1 MERTEPSL
9 VPEWLRSSGSVSGGG
24 SSAPHFASSSSHS
37 DVLSSAHHS
46 RNRNSKSTSDF
57 DSPRSV
63 FIDRIS
69 SSNSRR
75 ISSNGSAKHAYSS
88 FSRSHRDK
96 DRERDKDR
104 LNFGDHWDRDVS
116 DPFGTLMSRSEKDTL
131 RRTHSMVS
139 RKQVDVLPRRSALDL
154 KNGSSSNHSNGNGLI
169 SGITAGVSIQ
179 KVVFEKDF
187 PSLGSEER
195 QGVPDIGRVSSPG
208 LTTAVQSLP
217 VGSSSIG
224 GEGWTSALAEVPPI
238 IGNNNSGS
246 ISASQTL
253 PTSASGAASV
263 MHGLNMA
270 EALTQAP
277 SKTRATPQ
285 LSVQTQRL
293 EELAIKQ
300 SRQLIPV
307 TPSMPKS
314 SALSS
319 SDKSKSKTAVRSG
332 EMNAGAKNMQQQ
344 PSSLHPANQS
354 LLGGHIKADA
364 TKASHGKLMV
374 LKPARE
380 NGTSP
385 SPKDVASP
393 NNASRAANTQLAPP
407 PSVPSA
413 PLRSPNNPKLSS
425 GERKSTSMSLISGFN
440 VEKRPS
446 LSQTQSRID
455 FFNHLKKKTST
466 TTSTTL
472 PDSASTVSSPRSE
485 KSCEVNKEAESNPS
499 SPQAINNGNEVTS
512 NGDTVEEFQRFS
524 DEEAAFLR
532 SLGWEE
538 NSGEDEGLTEEE
550 ISTFIQECIKLRPSL
565 KLCRG
570 VQQKLLETHAT
581 GLVGGTPELST
592 SDSGSEL

>member
-1 MERTEPSL
+1 MERSEPTL
-9 VPEWLRSSGSVSGGG
+9 VPEWLRTSGSVSGGG

-37 DVLSSAHHS
+37 DVLSTANHT
-46 RNRNSKSTSDF
+46 RNRNSSKSISDF

-63 FIDRIS
+63 FIDRTS

-75 ISSNGSAKHAYSS
+75 SASNGSAKHAYSS

-96 DRERDKDR
+96 DRERENR

-116 DPFGTLMSRSEKDTL
+116 DPFGLLPRSEKDTL
-131 RRTHSMVS
+131 RRSHSMVS
-139 RKQVDVLPRRSALDL
+139 RKPVDVLPRRSVVDL
-154 KNGSSSNHSNGNGLI
+154 KNGSSSNHANGNGLI
-169 SGITAGVSIQ
+169 SGVTAGGSIQ

-187 PSLGSEER
+187 PSLGSDER
-195 QGVPDIGRVSSPG
+195 QGGPDIGRVSSPG
-208 LTTAVQSLP
+208 LTSAVQSLP
-217 VGSSSIG
+217 VGSSTIG

-238 IGNNNSGS
+238 IGNNSSGS

-277 SKTRATPQ
+277 LKTRATPQ

-314 SALSS
+314 SVLSS
-319 SDKSKSKTAVRSG
+319 SDKSKSKTTVRAG
-332 EMNAGAKNMQQQ
+332 EMNSGAKSMQQQ
-344 PSSLHPANQS
+344 PSSLHLANQS
-354 LLGGHIKADA
+354 LLVKPDPA
-364 TKASHGKLMV
+364 KASHGKLMV

-380 NGTSP
+380 NGASP
-385 SPKDVASP
+385 APKDVSSP
-393 NNASRAANTQLAPP
+393 SNASRAAANTQLVPP

-425 GERKSTSMSLISGFN
+425 GERKSTNMNLISGYN

-446 LSQTQSRID
+446 VSQTQSRID
-455 FFNHLKKKTST
+455 FFNLLKKKTST
-466 TTSTTL
+466 STSTTL
-472 PDSASTVSSPRSE
+472 PDSASAVSSPRSE

-499 SPQAINNGNEVTS
+499 SPQAIKNGNEVTS
-512 NGDTVEEFQRFS
+512 NGGRVEELLT

-538 NSGEDEGLTEEE
+538 NAGEDEGLTEEE
-550 ISTFIQECIKLRPSL
+550 INTFLQEYKKLKPTL
-565 KLCRG
+565 KVCQG
-570 VQQKLLETHAT
+570 MQQKLVEAT
-581 GLVGGTPELST
+581 SELST
-592 SDSGSEL
+592 SDSGSEM